1 MFEVKETKD
10 EELMIGTFV
19 DVYEFADRWERFS
32 TFQRAALKS
41 NSYVGT
47 LDDFAL
53 HVGYSAPMGMIY
65 RKQLIELQEIG
76 LIKVVDFNKEYYE
89 KYKNEFDYYDF
100 EKSKEKSKGSNY
112 PKRNVKMFFIKNPST
127 LANYILTTPMD
138 KLPNHNNRNNTKV
151 ERKHED
157 LREIQNAK
165 RKALHKANKSK

>member
-1 MFEVKETKD
+1 MFEVKETED

-53 HVGYSAPMGMIY
+53 YVGYSAPMGMIY
-65 RKQLIELQEIG
+65 RKQLTELQEIG
-76 LIKVVDFNKEYYE
+76 FIKVVDFNEEFYNR
-89 KYKNEFDYYDF
+89 YKNEFDYYDF
-100 EKSKEKSKGSNY
+100 EKSKKSGHV
-112 PKRNVKMFFIKNPST
+112 KRNVKMFFIKKPSIV
-127 LANYILTTPMD
+127 ANYILTTPVD
-138 KLPNHNNRNNTKV
+138 KLPNHNNRNNAKV
-151 ERKHED
+151 ERKHGD

-165 RKALHKANKSK
+165 RKALRKANKSK